1 MLISKSAV
9 HDQTCLVF
17 WTPQAGSLD
26 VKPNVQHGIIL
37 VLQKEEHQRGLP
49 QQIAPVQSELVPVWV
64 RGQLSLI
71 RVRGEVPLEPM
82 FAGSVQGVGSVV
94 VRPVVDRDTVPDVKI
109 GRASLPIGQTCVG
122 MKKYVKFYTL
132 QDLCK
137 QKEQRSLQMSCKQNE
152 LIGLSKYPFFRHDR
166 RELCE
171 PTVRN

>member
-9 HDQTCLVF
+9 HDQTCLIF

-64 RGQLSLI
+64 RGQLFLI
-71 RVRGEVPLEPM
+71 RVRGEVPLKPM
-82 FAGSVQGVGSVV
+82 FAGCVQGVGSVV

-109 GRASLPIGQTCVG
+109 GRAPLPIGQTCVG
-122 MKKYVKFYTL
+122 MKKYVQIYTL
-132 QDLCK
+132 RDLC
-137 QKEQRSLQMSCKQNE
+137 EQNNYEL
-152 LIGLSKYPFFRHDR
+152 LIGLSTYPFFRHDR

>member
-9 HDQTCLVF
+9 LDQTCLVL
-17 WTPQAGSLD
+17 WPPQGGSLD

-64 RGQLSLI
+64 RDQLSLI
-71 RVRGEVPLEPM
+71 RVRGEVPLKPM
-82 FAGSVQGVGSVV
+82 FAGCVQGVGSVV

-122 MKKYVKFYTL
+122 MKKYVQFYTL
-132 QDLCK
+132 Q
-137 QKEQRSLQMSCKQNE
+137 
-152 LIGLSKYPFFRHDR
+152 Y
-166 RELCE
+166 LCE
-171 PTVRN
+171 QNTYSAHWVLRLWVKRPISL